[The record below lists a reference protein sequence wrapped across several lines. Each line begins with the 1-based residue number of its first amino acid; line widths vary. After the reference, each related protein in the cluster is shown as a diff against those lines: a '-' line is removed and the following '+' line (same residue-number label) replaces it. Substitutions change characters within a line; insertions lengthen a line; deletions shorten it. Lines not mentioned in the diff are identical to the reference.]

1 MIDKVPMTIIEIQNK
16 VSIKSPTFFVAS
28 KWVDS
33 VFVELSIQSEI
44 ISVLVRVII
53 LNNATT
59 FSQLN
64 TWCHFYAK

>member
-1 MIDKVPMTIIEIQNK
+1 MTIIEIQNK
-16 VSIKSPTFFVAS
+16 VSTKSSTFLVES
-28 KWVDS
+28 KWVNS

-44 ISVLVRVII
+44 ISVLVRQII

-64 TWCHFYAK
+64 IWCHFYAK

>member
-16 VSIKSPTFFVAS
+16 VSTKSSTFLVAS
-28 KWVDS
+28 KWVIS
-33 VFVELSIQSEI
+33 VFVVELSFQSEI

-64 TWCHFYAK
+64 R